1 MKKTPRNTGED
12 WVDPDLFRMSTSS
25 VGDLMDEDRL
35 AHREPSSHR
44 RPTKGGKQN
53 AASRTSS
60 QQTTHRQ
67 AVLEIPLSLS
77 EEEGFSLTKKTRLAV
92 SSNFFVSGP
101 FRAGLGASTHMR
113 GRTGY
118 SSGNGSL
125 LYSVGSLGSN
135 VRGAVTIGESSPQI
149 RVGGTYNPTVKSS
162 VAATLQTR
170 LPRMNPNADDLVQS
184 QPRLSLSLRH
194 NIDPRVAFHTSCVV
208 DPSPSRKNNANMF
221 QVNMQSRT
229 VHRWNLGFGWNPS
242 LHRPSLSLQL
252 TSQLFSPHRLLS
264 LSASWRAGQEGRP
277 MNWSLGGTL
286 IQQSD
291 SSAAP
296 GSNSTTTR
304 VGVGLSDGKSLAWI
318 FSWKQGD
325 FTLRVPIELSS
336 VCASATNLYWYPVQV
351 LYFSFLSKIIQDVV
365 ADVLKVSTDLSDPK
379 ILEQQRHLD
388 REKSRQDA
396 AQQQQFMERQAK
408 SRTAAEEKRG
418 GDGLVIRKAVYHV
431 DGGDRWEVTIALQ
444 FWVSDSCLELPAS
457 SKRGMLGFYDVT
469 TSVST
474 ESHSKSSLL
483 SKQRPQDSW
492 WRGFWTLRQSSA
504 SNDKGKSLPA
514 TVSAKLSVQYDFAA
528 QSYEITVHDHEELV
542 LPNPRAMVI
551 IKPEEQ

>member
-1 MKKTPRNTGED
+1 MKNTPRNTGED
-12 WVDPDLFRMSTSS
+12 WVNPDLFRMSTSS
-25 VGDLMDEDRL
+25 VGDLTDEDRL

-44 RPTKGGKQN
+44 RPGRKGDKQN

-60 QQTTHRQ
+60 QPTTHRQ
-67 AVLEIPLSLS
+67 AVLEIPLSFS
-77 EEEGFSLTKKTRLAV
+77 EKEGFSLRKKTQLAV
-92 SSNFFVSGP
+92 SSNFFVAGAW
-101 FRAGLGASTHMR
+101 RAGLGASTHMR

-135 VRGAVTIGESSPQI
+135 VKGAVTIGESSPQI
-149 RVGGTYNPTVKSS
+149 SVGGTYIPSTKSS
-162 VAATLQTR
+162 VSATLQTR
-170 LPRMNPNADDLVQS
+170 LPRMDPYADDLAQS

-194 NIDPRVAFHTSCVV
+194 IPDPRVALHTSYVV
-208 DPSPSRKNNANMF
+208 NPSPSRKSNANMF
-221 QVNMQSRT
+221 QVNVQSRT
-229 VHRWNLGFGWNPS
+229 VHRWNLGLGWNPS

-252 TSQLFSPHRLLS
+252 TPQLFSPHRLLR
-264 LSASWRAGQEGRP
+264 LSASWRAGQQGRP

-296 GSNSTTTR
+296 GSNSSTTR
-304 VGVGLSDGKSLAWI
+304 VGVGLSHGKSLAWI
-318 FSWKQGD
+318 FSWTQGD
-325 FTLRVPIELSS
+325 FTLRIPIELSS
-336 VCASATNLYWYPVQV
+336 ICATATNLYWYPVQV

-365 ADVLKVSTDLSDPK
+365 ADVLKVSTDSSDPK
-379 ILEQQRHLD
+379 VLEQQRQLD

-418 GDGLVIRKAVYHV
+418 SDGLVIRKAVYHV

-457 SKRGMLGFYDVT
+457 SKRGMLGFYDVA

-474 ESHSKSSLL
+474 GNQSSLL
-483 SKQRPQDSW
+483 SKERPRDSW
-492 WRGFWTLRQSSA
+492 WRGFWTLRQSST
-504 SNDKGKSLPA
+504 SNSKGKSLLA

-542 LPNPRAMVI
+542 LPNPRAVVI
-551 IKPEEQ
+551 IKPKEQ